1 MSHRGQSHLKTITRA
16 RPVSLK
22 PPIQHL
28 LCIGALKGAWGACT
42 RRLFWRLFFW
52 RLTALVLTMH
62 PIGLADYLVFF
73 RGFAFVEFNA
83 LSDAKAAF
91 KSLVHSTHLYGR
103 RLVVE
108 FASGDSSLE
117 EMRSKTRKQWE
128 SGERWNIQSYLLL
141 SNRQRKQWESG
152 ERWKLSCIK

>member
-1 MSHRGQSHLKTITRA
+1 MTD
-16 RPVSLK
+16 
-22 PPIQHL
+22 PIDELHD
-28 LCIGALKGAWGACT
+28 ALS
-42 RRLFWRLFFW
+42 
-52 RLTALVLTMH
+52 
-62 PIGLADYLVFF
+62 D
-73 RGFAFVEFNA
+73 A

-128 SGERWNIQSYLLL
+128 SGER
-141 SNRQRKQWESG
+141 
-152 ERWKLSCIK
+152 

>member
-1 MSHRGQSHLKTITRA
+1 M
-16 RPVSLK
+16 
-22 PPIQHL
+22 
-28 LCIGALKGAWGACT
+28 
-42 RRLFWRLFFW
+42 
-52 RLTALVLTMH
+52 
-62 PIGLADYLVFF
+62 
-73 RGFAFVEFNA
+73 EFNA

-128 SGERWNIQSYLLL
+128 SGERWNIQSYLVL
-141 SNRQRKQWESG
+141 SNMQSFP
-152 ERWKLSCIK
+152 